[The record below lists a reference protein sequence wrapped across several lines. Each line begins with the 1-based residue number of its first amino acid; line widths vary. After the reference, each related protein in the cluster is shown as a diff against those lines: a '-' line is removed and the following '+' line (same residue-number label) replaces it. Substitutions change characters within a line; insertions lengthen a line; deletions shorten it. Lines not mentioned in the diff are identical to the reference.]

1 MSSGNAGLVDLLVSL
16 PDEGEHLS
24 SNVSFQASDDLEL
37 GMALCDAP
45 GPVGLGFLIRA
56 KSADGDDVQRA
67 VGSAVA
73 AAVESMPGRLTG
85 RSRHGTDTTERGK
98 AGFGPQPFRIVSSG
112 QKKLC
117 RAGMTNR
124 ISSQDWAPAHRR
136 SHRSWH
142 PGRRFRRA
150 V

>member
-1 MSSGNAGLVDLLVSL
+1 MSNGNAGLVDLLVSL

-24 SNVSFQASDDLEL
+24 SNVSFQASDDFEL

-45 GPVGLGFLIRA
+45 GHVGLGFLVRA

-73 AAVESMPGRLTG
+73 AAVQSMPGRLAG

-98 AGFGPQPFRIVSSG
+98 AGFGS
-112 QKKLC
+112 
-117 RAGMTNR
+117 
-124 ISSQDWAPAHRR
+124 
-136 SHRSWH
+136 
-142 PGRRFRRA
+142 
-150 V
+150 